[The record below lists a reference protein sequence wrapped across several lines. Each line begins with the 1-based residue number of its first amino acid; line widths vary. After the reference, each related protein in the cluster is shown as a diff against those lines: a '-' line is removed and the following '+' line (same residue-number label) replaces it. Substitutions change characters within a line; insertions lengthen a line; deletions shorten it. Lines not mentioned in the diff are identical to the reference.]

1 MRGLPA
7 TQNQALLGVV
17 ITAISG
23 LALSLLNNWWASLR
37 DEKNRK
43 ADQVNRQADHQA
55 ATKLKEEE
63 RLFTERKLAY
73 ASFITVVNR
82 VIHIVPISENSEKLV
97 SLLKE
102 LNTAHSIAVLL
113 APSTSK
119 TSLDNIRERANTLLS
134 YVYRIVR
141 EKDDKE
147 EAKEQLKPARD
158 ILKENLAE
166 LLLTLKE
173 DLGVADSKVS
183 SDFQEK
189 PLQGTR

>member
-1 MRGLPA
+1 M
-7 TQNQALLGVV
+7 
-17 ITAISG
+17 
-23 LALSLLNNWWASLR
+23 R

-43 ADQVNRQADHQA
+43 ADRDNRKADQQA

-73 ASFITVVNR
+73 ASFITVVNK
-82 VIHIVPISENSEKLV
+82 VIHIVPTQENAKE
-97 SLLKE
+97 LLPLLNE

-119 TSLDNIRERANTLLS
+119 TSLDNIRETANTILS
-134 YVYRIVR
+134 YAYRIVSG
-141 EKDDKE
+141 KDDE
-147 EAKEQLKPARD
+147 EAKEQLNPARD

-166 LLLTLKE
+166 LLLMMKE

-189 PLQGTR
+189 PLQGTP

>member
-7 TQNQALLGVV
+7 AQNQALMGVI

-23 LALSLLNNWWASLR
+23 LALSLINNWWASLR

-43 ADQVNRQADHQA
+43 ADRINRQADQQA

-82 VIHIVPISENSEKLV
+82 VIHIVPIPENSEKLLP
-97 SLLKE
+97 LLNE

-113 APSTSK
+113 GPSTSK
-119 TSLDNIRERANTLLS
+119 TSLDNIRETANTILS
-134 YVYRIVR
+134 YAYRIVR
-141 EKDDKE
+141 EKDDE
-147 EAKEQLKPARD
+147 EAKEQLNPTRD

>member
-7 TQNQALLGVV
+7 AQNQALMGVI

-23 LALSLLNNWWASLR
+23 LALSLINNWWASLR

-43 ADQVNRQADHQA
+43 ADRINRQADQQA

-82 VIHIVPISENSEKLV
+82 VIHIVPIPENSEKLLP
-97 SLLKE
+97 LLNE

-113 APSTSK
+113 GPSTSK
-119 TSLDNIRERANTLLS
+119 TSLDNIRETANTILS
-134 YVYRIVR
+134 YAYRIVR
-141 EKDDKE
+141 EKDD
-147 EAKEQLKPARD
+147 
-158 ILKENLAE
+158 
-166 LLLTLKE
+166 
-173 DLGVADSKVS
+173 
-183 SDFQEK
+183 
-189 PLQGTR
+189 